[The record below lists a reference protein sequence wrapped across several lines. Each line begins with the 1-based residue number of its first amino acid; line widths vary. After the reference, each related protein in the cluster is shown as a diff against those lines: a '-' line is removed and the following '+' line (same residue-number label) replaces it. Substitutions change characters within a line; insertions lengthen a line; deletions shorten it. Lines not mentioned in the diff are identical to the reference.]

1 MTSSFNEPQMNDFTV
16 PSCDNEFEFYEL
28 NVNFTLKELLKLPLK
43 PSLDVLN
50 FDHKLLHLSAPAI
63 APSLSH
69 IFNLSLHHGTI
80 PDDWK
85 TARITPIYK
94 NKGSKDDPNNYRP
107 ISVVSTIAKI
117 LEKHVKN
124 QLMNHLITNN
134 LLSSSQSAYIKN
146 HSTQT
151 ALLYL
156 IDKCMSNINNGDL
169 NLICC
174 LDLSKGFD
182 VLNHKILLYKL
193 SKYNISP
200 GVIKWFE
207 SYLSHRSQFVTMNQ
221 VNSDTKFIN
230 TGVPQGTVLGPI
242 LFLIYINDLSQYITN
257 GDAIIYA
264 DDTSILCHGKNA
276 DKVEHN
282 MSLCLQSALSWF
294 ERNHLIVNTSKSVLI
309 PISTPHRIKNECENV
324 SINLNDY
331 HITPSSSTK
340 LLGIFIDNTL
350 DFKEHIEY
358 IVKKI
363 CPKIGILHRLRNV
376 LPTPILSIVYITT
389 IQPLIDYGL
398 VIWGNSSKQNIQT
411 IQKLQNRAARA
422 VLGNFDYTS
431 SVSDMINGLNW
442 TKVDKRFIY
451 FTGIMMY
458 KCLNKSSPSYLV
470 ELFSYVS
477 DLQYSYTTRSVT
489 ENKLSLPPTN
499 TALYKRS
506 FSYNGASIWND
517 LPLSIRNAPS
527 LQNFKTRLA
536 QLIL

>member
-1 MTSSFNEPQMNDFTV
+1 MIYNQTSTLEAWTSWKNEFLSICQKHAPIQTCKAKCIFKPWFSKELQNMIYSRNHAHKLFAKNKDIISYNKYKELRNKVTSKIRKEKFIYYSDQIENNKNNISGMWNTLKHLLPSKNKYSSVDENLDPNEFNCFFSNIGQKLTSSFDEPQMNDFTV

-43 PSLDVLN
+43 LSLDVLN
-50 FDHKLLHLSAPAI
+50 FDHKLLHVSAPAI

-85 TARITPIYK
+85 TARITPMYK

-124 QLMNHLITNN
+124 QIMYHLITNN

-282 MSLCLQSALSWF
+282 MSLCLQSALS
-294 ERNHLIVNTSKSVLI
+294 
-309 PISTPHRIKNECENV
+309 
-324 SINLNDY
+324 
-331 HITPSSSTK
+331 
-340 LLGIFIDNTL
+340 
-350 DFKEHIEY
+350 
-358 IVKKI
+358 
-363 CPKIGILHRLRNV
+363 
-376 LPTPILSIVYITT
+376 
-389 IQPLIDYGL
+389 
-398 VIWGNSSKQNIQT
+398 
-411 IQKLQNRAARA
+411 
-422 VLGNFDYTS
+422 
-431 SVSDMINGLNW
+431 
-442 TKVDKRFIY
+442 
-451 FTGIMMY
+451 
-458 KCLNKSSPSYLV
+458 
-470 ELFSYVS
+470 
-477 DLQYSYTTRSVT
+477 
-489 ENKLSLPPTN
+489 
-499 TALYKRS
+499 
-506 FSYNGASIWND
+506 
-517 LPLSIRNAPS
+517 
-527 LQNFKTRLA
+527 
-536 QLIL
+536 